1 MASID
6 ISEIGSDFKIRLP
19 VFSIKSDTVSAAEKL
34 IKKYGSVIP
43 EVPVNADEII
53 ARARQ
58 KFVSQSGDDLTE
70 KEMRALAYL
79 SLSLSESDAFFSGFF
94 SRIQVA
100 KSRRIISALFSSYV
114 MNFDKDDPVVLRA
127 SEIIKKNRDL
137 LSKSWVRRLD
147 NCDLLA
153 PKKIE
158 KQLADRI
165 IEKGDDRQVF
175 EDAGLIGAFAGSLLV
190 QNTMIVLAKTVGR
203 RVEKGDTGALY
214 DFLKMICVGDRI
226 KPQAGAA
233 ALIAGLKPFMDN
245 APSAHL
251 KGLLQNIF
259 INSFSDPR
267 VSTSQWPE
275 LSQRDGG
282 GQLRAECMGLIKRWL
297 NFEAIELFF
306 KVIAA
311 HAPDEQFEP
320 RRTLWQSYFDQE
332 FVGDAHIILG
342 PSAALTARRLK
353 KEDETARGLLWGDLT
368 GANPDQSVL
377 LMQIGDLT
385 VAEWSH
391 NGKFRA
397 WANDSTRKP
406 KFYKKAYSAGE
417 LRLGSNKIMNKNG
430 TYGDGIVHLGDWVGR
445 AKRYVNQ
452 ETGIR
457 LSRRIR

>member
-1 MASID
+1 M
-6 ISEIGSDFKIRLP
+6 
-19 VFSIKSDTVSAAEKL
+19 
-34 IKKYGSVIP
+34 
-43 EVPVNADEII
+43 
-53 ARARQ
+53 
-58 KFVSQSGDDLTE
+58 
-70 KEMRALAYL
+70 
-79 SLSLSESDAFFSGFF
+79 
-94 SRIQVA
+94 
-100 KSRRIISALFSSYV
+100 
-114 MNFDKDDPVVLRA
+114 
-127 SEIIKKNRDL
+127 
-137 LSKSWVRRLD
+137 
-147 NCDLLA
+147 LA

-165 IEKGDDRQVF
+165 IEKGDDKQVF
-175 EDAGLIGAFAGSLLV
+175 EDAGLIGLSPVACWS
-190 QNTMIVLAKTVGR
+190 NTMIVLARTVGR
-203 RVEKGDTGALY
+203 RVEKGDTEALY
-214 DFLKMICVGDRI
+214 DFLRMICVGDRI

-267 VSTSQWPE
+267 ISTSQWPE
-275 LSQRDGG
+275 LLERDGG

-306 KVIAA
+306 KVIAT

-342 PSAALTARRLK
+342 PSATVTARRLK
-353 KEDETARGLLWGDLT
+353 KKMRQRGLLWGELT

-377 LMQIGDLT
+377 LMQIGELT

-397 WANDSTRKP
+397 WSSDSPRRP
-406 KFYKKAYSAGE
+406 KFYKRSYDKRIEA
-417 LRLGSNKIMNKNG
+417 
-430 TYGDGIVHLGDWVGR
+430 WV
-445 AKRYVNQ
+445 Q
-452 ETGIR
+452 
-457 LSRRIR
+457 